1 MDPHLRLT
9 VTAADLA
16 PARDALLAM
25 AGRPRP
31 DRSRFTATY
40 YDTGDHAL
48 HRRALALEVRRSG
61 RQFVQTVIHD
71 PGGNLVAGQWVDPI
85 RGARPDPA
93 APHAQSAIGT
103 DLAAADLHPVFAVRI
118 ARSSFRLSP
127 LEDTE
132 IEVAIDLAEIRAVG
146 GATETLH
153 IIDLTLKRG
162 EGAAL
167 WDVALRL
174 LELITCRI
182 EPLCVAGRGFRLLV
196 PEEKPVAQNGHAT
209 ALEADMTF
217 DAALQ
222 QIGRS
227 LIASL
232 LRNETQA
239 LAGSPEGVHQMRIAV
254 RRLRSLLSAVRAM
267 LPQDHFA
274 WANGV
279 LRWLGS
285 ALGPVRNLDV
295 FDDALL
301 KPVSGALKG
310 ERDLARL
317 ATAARRRRK
326 VAHERACEAIRSA
339 RYTASLMR
347 LARWFEARAWRDQPV
362 SEKSARL
369 VEPLSDVA
377 PALLRRLY
385 RKARRR
391 AKNFRDLGPPQRHKL
406 RIALKQLRYAT
417 EFLDGIYDEDKVER
431 FISRVRPL
439 QDDLGYASDVRSAKA
454 LVAELGNGHAVLE
467 RAGGIVIGW
476 HDRGLAEAET
486 RMLKH
491 VRRFRD
497 DKPFW

>member
-1 MDPHLRLT
+1 
-9 VTAADLA
+9 
-16 PARDALLAM
+16 
-25 AGRPRP
+25 
-31 DRSRFTATY
+31 
-40 YDTGDHAL
+40 
-48 HRRALALEVRRSG
+48 VRRTG
-61 RQFVQTVIHD
+61 RHYVQTVTLD
-71 PGGNLVAGQWVDPI
+71 SGGNPGAGPWVDAI

-93 APHAQSAIGT
+93 APNAQSRIGA
-103 DLAAADLHPVFAVRI
+103 DLAAVELRPVFAVRI
-118 ARSSFRLSP
+118 ERSSFGLSP

-132 IEVAIDLAEIRAVG
+132 IEVAVDVGEIRAVG
-146 GATETLH
+146 GAAETQHL
-153 IIDLTLKRG
+153 IDLTLKRG
-162 EGAAL
+162 EGVAL

-174 LELITCRI
+174 LELVPCRI
-182 EPLCVAGRGFRLLV
+182 EPLDFAGHGFRLLV
-196 PEEKPVAQNGHAT
+196 PDEKPAT
-209 ALEADMTF
+209 RHGLSIALDADMTF

-232 LRNETQA
+232 LRNEPQA
-239 LAGSPEGVHQMRIAV
+239 LAGSPDGVHQMRIAV

-295 FDDALL
+295 FDHALL

-317 ATAARRRRK
+317 AAAARRRRK
-326 VAHERACEAIRSA
+326 VAHERACDAIKSA
-339 RYTASLMR
+339 RYTTSLMR

-391 AKNFRDLGPPQRHKL
+391 AKNFPDLGPPQRHKL